1 MEQQI
6 ILNQRQKEAVNLI
19 NEFIYTDDK
28 EFLLTGRA
36 GTGKTTTISFIDFP
50 YTTIGMAISHKA
62 KEVLR
67 ESLPHFDII
76 TVASAIG
83 LEKVDDLNTGETQFI
98 PFGKEIVKSKLI
110 FIVDECSMIDTST
123 RERLLELYP
132 NSKFIYLGD
141 IHQLPPI
148 KDKNSNIFIDD
159 KVPSIELIDNMRTGL
174 ESPIMTLLNNIVKL
188 QLVNCDNIDLIKEIL
203 PKENITIDNKRLIQ
217 NMPIGEFYRLTGET
231 IIITYHNFK
240 KEILNNQFREKI
252 LKFTKTYEIGDRLIF
267 NNNIYKSVSAKN
279 TRIFTNSEIVTV
291 TSVSNAGYSFNEKLI
306 YLEKGELKEENINF
320 EMPYYLIQ
328 VQDKRDM
335 IFVPSDIT
343 KFSKLLDK
351 ISNYAKQLSSYPD
364 ERKKMWRIFFKA
376 KYAFYDVSYAYS
388 ITSHKSQGSTYDN
401 VIVDFN
407 DIFKSKMTMDE
418 KLKCFYVA
426 CSRAKNNLNIIF

>member
-6 ILNQRQKEAVNLI
+6 TLNQRQKEAVNLI
-19 NEFIYTDDK
+19 DEFIYTDDK

-36 GTGKTTTISFIDFP
+36 GTGKTTTIRFIDFP

-67 ESLPHFDII
+67 ESLPHFDVI

-98 PFGKEIVKSKLI
+98 PFGKEIVKEKLI
-110 FIVDECSMIDTST
+110 FIVDECSMVDIST
-123 RERLLELYP
+123 RKRLLELYP

-148 KDKNSNIFIDD
+148 NDKNSNIFVDE
-159 KVPSIELIDNMRTGL
+159 KLPSIELIENMRTGT
-174 ESPIMTLLNNIVKL
+174 ESPIMNLLNNIVKL
-188 QLVNCDNIDLIKEIL
+188 QLSNCNDVNIVRSIL
-203 PKENITIDNKRLIQ
+203 PKENIIIEDKRLIQ
-217 NMPIGEFYRLTGET
+217 NMPIGEFYRLTGNT

-240 KEILNNQFREKI
+240 KELLNNQFREKI
-252 LKFTKTYEIGDRLIF
+252 LKYTKIYEPGDKLIF
-267 NNNIYKSVSAKN
+267 NNNIYKSIGGKTV
-279 TRIFTNSEIVTV
+279 RVFTNSEIVTV
-291 TSVSNAGYSFNEKLI
+291 TNVNNAGYSFNEKLI
-306 YLEKGELKEENINF
+306 YLEKGELKEESINF

-328 VQDKRDM
+328 VEDKRDM
-335 IFVPSDIT
+335 VFVPSDIT

-351 ISNYAKQLSSYPD
+351 ISTYAKQLSSYPE

-376 KYAFYDVSYAYS
+376 KYAFYDVSYAYA

-426 CSRAKNNLNIIF
+426 CSRAKYNLNIIF